1 MPVKV
6 GAGFRAF
13 RNENLARF
21 PVARIEADADNKRA
35 DRFTYLMA
43 ASGKVSH
50 FLPAFSLSFFDIFV
64 TFWYIKRREKYHAR
78 FQPIT

>member
-1 MPVKV
+1 MPVEV
-6 GAGFRAF
+6 GAGFCALGYKS
-13 RNENLARF
+13 LARF
-21 PVARIEADADNKRA
+21 PVARIEADADDKRA
-35 DRFTYLMA
+35 DRFAYLMA
-43 ASGKVSH
+43 AGGEVSH